1 MNFLLMMQHILIL
14 KMFAKRT
21 ISNKIFKDRAS
32 ETVRSRNYDGYQRAL
47 AIMVYTCFL
56 VKKQDREVVYMNN

>member
-1 MNFLLMMQHILIL
+1 
-14 KMFAKRT
+14 MFAKRT
-21 ISNKIFKDRAS
+21 ISNKIFKDKAS

-47 AIMVYTCFL
+47 ASMVYTCFL